1 VPESALL
8 IESNGNDLPEYS
20 NPSQEPGS
28 EKRILL
34 VFAITFLGLL
44 LYQFFLTKYGPKP
57 PARPPQE
64 AQQQVQ
70 TPAPAPSTQAEAP
83 AAPAGKRTPA
93 GVMRQAASET
103 TTVVENGLYRI
114 EFTNRGAQV
123 KSWVLKKYT
132 NDQGKPLNLVN
143 GVASEK
149 FGYPLSLF
157 TYDASL
163 RNKLN
168 SVLYLTN
175 SREAQQ
181 APADVSF
188 EYADNDTTVRK
199 TFHFD
204 DSYLVKVEVAVTQNG
219 HTVSAFPTWPAGFG
233 DATTP
238 ASYASGRIDYLAG
251 EKVTRLAPDRKGKA
265 IGTGNTIPGPFY
277 WAGAQDQYFA
287 AVFLPDDPM
296 STVLVTLR
304 NALNVPRIDKT
315 VEVLGAAVG
324 SLTGSTSIRLFVGPK
339 SLDVLESVHA
349 TAIGGQPGP
358 DLRGLVDFG
367 TFSIISRPLFLW
379 LRWTYERVV
388 ANWGWSIIVLT
399 VIINVALLPLRLAS
413 MRSALKMQKI
423 QPQMTA
429 IKDRYK
435 SLRFDDPKRRQMN
448 EEISA
453 LMKEQGVN
461 PAGGCLPMLIQFPF
475 LIAFYTMLGV
485 AIELRN
491 AHWLW
496 LKDLSSADPTHVLPI
511 GIIITTFLVQRMT
524 PTGGMDPQQQKLMNL
539 MMPVMLGVISWNL
552 SAGLCLYWTVGNL
565 IAIVQQAIMNRTGLG
580 KEIRQVADKRAR
592 KRALK
597 QSPSRT

>member
-1 VPESALL
+1 M
-8 IESNGNDLPEYS
+8 PEYS

-44 LYQFFLTKYGPKP
+44 AYQFFLSKYGPKP
-57 PARPPQE
+57 PLHPPQE
-64 AQQQVQ
+64 AQTQPQAQ
-70 TPAPAPSTQAEAP
+70 PLARTQATPPAPTAGRATKGASP
-83 AAPAGKRTPA
+83 A
-93 GVMRQAASET
+93 VVRQAAAEAG
-103 TTVVENGLYRI
+103 TVVENDLYRI

-123 KSWVLKKYT
+123 KSWVLKKFT
-132 NDQGKPLNLVN
+132 NDQGKPLDLVN
-143 GVASEK
+143 AVAAEK

-157 TYDASL
+157 TYDPNLCA
-163 RNKLN
+163 KLN
-168 SVLYLTN
+168 SLLYVASATDTQ
-175 SREAQQ
+175 S
-181 APADVSF
+181 APADLSF
-188 EYADNDTTVRK
+188 EYADSEITVRK

-204 DSYLVKVEVAVTQNG
+204 HSYLVKVEATVTQG
-219 HTVSAFPTWPAGFG
+219 GRTVSAFPAWPAGFG
-233 DATTP
+233 DATGAP
-238 ASYASGRIDYLAG
+238 SYASGRIDYQAG
-251 EKVTRLAPDRKGKA
+251 DKVTRLAPDRKGRT
-265 IGTGNTIPGPFY
+265 ISGGNTIPGPFY
-277 WAGAQDQYFA
+277 WAGTLDQYFA
-287 AVFLPDDPM
+287 AVFLPEDPT

-304 NALNVPRIDKT
+304 YALNVPRIDKP

-324 SLTGSTSIRLFVGPK
+324 SLTGPTRVRLFVGPK
-339 SLDVLESVHA
+339 SLDVLESIHA
-349 TAIGGQPGP
+349 PAIAGQAGP

-367 TFSIISRPLFLW
+367 MFSIISRPLFLW

-388 ANWGWSIIVLT
+388 SNWGWAIIVLT

-423 QPQMTA
+423 QPQMQA

-496 LKDLSSADPTHVLPI
+496 LKDLSSADPTHILPI

-524 PTGGMDPQQQKLMNL
+524 PTGGMDPQQQKVMNL

-580 KEIRQVADKRAR
+580 KEIRDIAGKRAR

>member
-1 VPESALL
+1 M
-8 IESNGNDLPEYS
+8 PEYS

-44 LYQFFLTKYGPKP
+44 AYQFFLSKYGPKP
-57 PARPPQE
+57 PLHPPQE
-64 AQQQVQ
+64 AQTQPQAQ
-70 TPAPAPSTQAEAP
+70 PLARTQATPPAPTAGRATKGASP
-83 AAPAGKRTPA
+83 A
-93 GVMRQAASET
+93 VVRQAAAEAG
-103 TTVVENGLYRI
+103 TVVENDLYRI

-123 KSWVLKKYT
+123 KSWVLKKFT
-132 NDQGKPLNLVN
+132 NDQGKPLDLVN
-143 GVASEK
+143 AVAAEK

-157 TYDASL
+157 TYDPNLCA
-163 RNKLN
+163 RLN
-168 SVLYLTN
+168 SLLYVASATDTQ
-175 SREAQQ
+175 S
-181 APADVSF
+181 APADLSF
-188 EYADNDTTVRK
+188 EYADSEITVRK

-204 DSYLVKVEVAVTQNG
+204 HSYLVKVEATVTQG
-219 HTVSAFPTWPAGFG
+219 GRTVSAFPAWPAGFG
-233 DATTP
+233 DATGAP
-238 ASYASGRIDYLAG
+238 SYASGRIDYQAG
-251 EKVTRLAPDRKGKA
+251 DKVTRLAPDRKGRT
-265 IGTGNTIPGPFY
+265 ISGGNTIPGPFY
-277 WAGAQDQYFA
+277 WAGTLDQYFA
-287 AVFLPDDPM
+287 AVFLPEDPT

-304 NALNVPRIDKT
+304 YALNVPRIDKP

-324 SLTGSTSIRLFVGPK
+324 SLTGPTRVRLFVGPK
-339 SLDVLESVHA
+339 SLDVLESIHA
-349 TAIGGQPGP
+349 SAIAGQAGP

-367 TFSIISRPLFLW
+367 MFSIISRPLFLW

-388 ANWGWSIIVLT
+388 SNWGWAIIVLT

-423 QPQMTA
+423 QPQMQA

-496 LKDLSSADPTHVLPI
+496 LKDLSSADPTHILPI

-524 PTGGMDPQQQKLMNL
+524 PTGGMDPQQQKVMNL

-580 KEIRQVADKRAR
+580 KEIRDIAGKRAR

>member
-1 VPESALL
+1 
-8 IESNGNDLPEYS
+8 LPEYS

-44 LYQFFLTKYGPKP
+44 AYQFFLSKYGPKP
-57 PARPPQE
+57 PLHPPQE
-64 AQQQVQ
+64 AQTQPQAQ
-70 TPAPAPSTQAEAP
+70 PLARTQATPPAPTAGRATKGASP
-83 AAPAGKRTPA
+83 A
-93 GVMRQAASET
+93 VVRQAAAEAG
-103 TTVVENGLYRI
+103 TVVENDLYRI

-123 KSWVLKKYT
+123 KSWVLKKFT
-132 NDQGKPLNLVN
+132 NDQGKPLDLVN
-143 GVASEK
+143 AVAAEK

-157 TYDASL
+157 TYDPNLCA
-163 RNKLN
+163 KLN
-168 SVLYLTN
+168 SLLYVASATDTQ
-175 SREAQQ
+175 S
-181 APADVSF
+181 APADLSF
-188 EYADNDTTVRK
+188 EYADSEITVRK

-204 DSYLVKVEVAVTQNG
+204 HSYLVKVEATVTQG
-219 HTVSAFPTWPAGFG
+219 GRTVSAFPAWPAGFG
-233 DATTP
+233 DATGAP
-238 ASYASGRIDYLAG
+238 SYASGRIDYQAG
-251 EKVTRLAPDRKGKA
+251 DKVTRLAPDRKGRT
-265 IGTGNTIPGPFY
+265 ISGGNTIPGPFY
-277 WAGAQDQYFA
+277 WAGTLDQYFA
-287 AVFLPDDPM
+287 AVFLPEDPT

-304 NALNVPRIDKT
+304 YALNVPRIDKP

-324 SLTGSTSIRLFVGPK
+324 SLTGPTRVRLFVGPK
-339 SLDVLESVHA
+339 SLDVLESIHA
-349 TAIGGQPGP
+349 PAIAGQAGP

-367 TFSIISRPLFLW
+367 MFSIISRPLFLW

-388 ANWGWSIIVLT
+388 SNWGWAIIVLT

-423 QPQMTA
+423 QPQMQA

-496 LKDLSSADPTHVLPI
+496 LKDLSSADPTHILPI

-524 PTGGMDPQQQKLMNL
+524 PTGGMDPQQQKVMNL

-580 KEIRQVADKRAR
+580 KEIRDIAGKRAR

>member
-1 VPESALL
+1 
-8 IESNGNDLPEYS
+8 LPEYS

-44 LYQFFLTKYGPKP
+44 AYQFFLSKYGPKP
-57 PARPPQE
+57 PLHPPQE
-64 AQQQVQ
+64 AQTQPQAQ
-70 TPAPAPSTQAEAP
+70 PLARTQATPPAPTAGRATKGASP
-83 AAPAGKRTPA
+83 A
-93 GVMRQAASET
+93 VVRQAAAEAG
-103 TTVVENGLYRI
+103 TVVENDLYRI

-123 KSWVLKKYT
+123 KSWVLKKFT
-132 NDQGKPLNLVN
+132 NDQGKPLDLVN
-143 GVASEK
+143 AVAAEK

-157 TYDASL
+157 TYDPNLCA
-163 RNKLN
+163 RLN
-168 SVLYLTN
+168 SLLYVASATDTQ
-175 SREAQQ
+175 S
-181 APADVSF
+181 APADLSF
-188 EYADNDTTVRK
+188 EYADSEITVRK

-204 DSYLVKVEVAVTQNG
+204 HSYLVKVEATVTQG
-219 HTVSAFPTWPAGFG
+219 GRTVSAFPAWPAGFG
-233 DATTP
+233 DATGAP
-238 ASYASGRIDYLAG
+238 SYASGRIDYQAG
-251 EKVTRLAPDRKGKA
+251 DKVTRLAPDRKGRT
-265 IGTGNTIPGPFY
+265 ISGGNTIPGPFY
-277 WAGAQDQYFA
+277 WAGTLDQYFA
-287 AVFLPDDPM
+287 AVFLPEDPT

-304 NALNVPRIDKT
+304 YALNVPRIDKP

-324 SLTGSTSIRLFVGPK
+324 SLTGPTRVRLFVGPK
-339 SLDVLESVHA
+339 SLDVLESIHA
-349 TAIGGQPGP
+349 PAIAGQAGP

-367 TFSIISRPLFLW
+367 MFSIISRPLFLW

-388 ANWGWSIIVLT
+388 SNWGWAIIVLT

-423 QPQMTA
+423 QPQMQA

-496 LKDLSSADPTHVLPI
+496 LKDLSSADPTHILPI

-524 PTGGMDPQQQKLMNL
+524 PTGGMDPQQQKVMNL

-580 KEIRQVADKRAR
+580 KEIRDIAGKRAR